1 MTDHRTGT
9 RQEWLATRRELRGRR
24 SPSTGRR
31 TSASRSSGCARHCSS
46 RFSPVADDYQQ
57 SFELLTP
64 DVAGAAVAELAR
76 ADTADVGAAYVLS
89 GAGLEILP

>member
-1 MTDHRTGT
+1 
-9 RQEWLATRRELRGRR
+9 
-24 SPSTGRR
+24 
-31 TSASRSSGCARHCSS
+31 
-46 RFSPVADDYQQ
+46 VDDYLRQQ

-64 DVAGAAVAELAR
+64 DVAGAAIAELAR